1 VGTLVTGVL
10 LLPLGLGACTERP
23 EIRQDRASLARI
35 EGVAETVNLFAGIP
49 QDGIVLGNPQAP
61 VTLTEFIDLQ
71 CSHCATFSLDVL
83 PVIVRDYVRKGK
95 VKLEFRNLAFV
106 TEDSV
111 KAARMAAA
119 VGLQDQLWQ
128 YTHLF
133 LLNHRRTN
141 SGRVTDAFLQSL
153 AQALPNV
160 DAVRA
165 MKQRNDPAVNQQL
178 EEANALADRFGIE
191 GTPSFLLRRT
201 GETPRVL
208 EASSLKPEEFTRAID
223 PLLIPR

>member
-1 VGTLVTGVL
+1 MLVAGVL
-10 LLPLGLGACTERP
+10 ILPLGLGACTGSH
-23 EIRQDRASLARI
+23 EIRQNRATLASI
-35 EGVAETVNLFAGIP
+35 KGVAETVNLFAAIP

-71 CSHCATFSLDVL
+71 CSHCATFSLNVL

-128 YTHLF
+128 LTHLF
-133 LLNHRRTN
+133 FLNHGKTN
-141 SGRVTDAFLQSL
+141 SGRVTDPFLRSL

-160 DAVRA
+160 DADRA
-165 MKQRNDPAVNQQL
+165 MKQRNDPVVNQQL
-178 EEANALADRFGIE
+178 EAANALADRFGIE
-191 GTPSFLLRRT
+191 GTPSFLLGRT
-201 GETPRVL
+201 GEVPRKL
-208 EASSLKPEEFTRAID
+208 EASSLRPEEFTRAID